1 MKVYMKALLFVSS
14 VALTACG
21 GGGSSGGS
29 PSLGGGVLVMLE
41 KFVC

>member
-29 PSLGGGVLVMLE
+29 PSLGGVSW
-41 KFVC
+41 